1 MPSGMFLI
9 NWRRRL
15 FSAGKENVDNNGTAG
30 ARRMTQKKSFAS
42 DNTSISLTSGC
53 MLAKGERETRHN

>member
-1 MPSGMFLI
+1 MFLI

-15 FSAGKENVDNNGTAG
+15 FSAGKENVNNKGTAG
-30 ARRMTQKKSFAS
+30 ARRMTHKKSFAS

-53 MLAKGERETRHN
+53 I

>member
-1 MPSGMFLI
+1 MFLI

-15 FSAGKENVDNNGTAG
+15 FSAGKENVDNNGTAS
-30 ARRMTQKKSFAS
+30 ALRMTQKKSFAS

-53 MLAKGERETRHN
+53 I